1 MDANSTIPMIPPHV
15 GASTGPRLLGYLFHW
30 GLFGIFVVQV
40 YLYHLAFPNDPLRN
54 KALVYSVLI
63 LEILQTIIITRS
75 AFHVFGEGYG
85 NFSFFN
91 DVELAWLDVPVLT
104 GIIAFIAEG
113 FYAYRIKV
121 LSRSNWVAGL
131 VLFLALVQ
139 LGGAIAA
146 AVILKDAVLFS
157 RLLSRSYSIS
167 AGVWNGGAALCDV
180 VIAICMTY
188 YLSSRGSG
196 AMYSTRVGLRKVIRL
211 VIETGTI
218 TAAVAI
224 LNLILI
230 NITGTSY
237 YLVPSEI
244 LAKIYSNSMM
254 VVLNSRMRIGVEKT
268 SSEQNTTI
276 QRVRTDIPRTTDAY
290 ELGEGVMITREEVVF
305 PSGHETSKIA
315 SLTPDKGY
323 YV

>member
-1 MDANSTIPMIPPHV
+1 
-15 GASTGPRLLGYLFHW
+15 
-30 GLFGIFVVQV
+30 
-40 YLYHLAFPNDPLRN
+40 
-54 KALVYSVLI
+54 
-63 LEILQTIIITRS
+63 
-75 AFHVFGEGYG
+75 
-85 NFSFFN
+85 
-91 DVELAWLDVPVLT
+91 
-104 GIIAFIAEG
+104 
-113 FYAYRIKV
+113 
-121 LSRSNWVAGL
+121 
-131 VLFLALVQ
+131 
-139 LGGAIAA
+139 
-146 AVILKDAVLFS
+146 
-157 RLLSRSYSIS
+157 
-167 AGVWNGGAALCDV
+167 
-180 VIAICMTY
+180 
-188 YLSSRGSG
+188 
-196 AMYSTRVGLRKVIRL
+196 MYSTRVGLRKVIRL

-218 TAAVAI
+218 TGQFSLPLLVEQKLSTFVYLAAVAI